1 MLAWQARLASAKPRV
16 LVTGGL
22 LAEAALSLTLSRYR
36 IAVCRGRDVL
46 LPCPENVMPR
56 RKSLLAQMYESRQKA
71 KLQQKKLEEQAARA
85 WAAEDRRIAAQAEK
99 EAAQLRREEERAA
112 QARLRDE
119 QQAER
124 ARQQAAAQAERL
136 AAQQAREQERQ
147 AATQAREQQR
157 REAAERRERQ
167 AREADRRRR
176 AVERRVAE
184 AEVRTEAV
192 QATVAAFEQLLTDR
206 SRHLAAHSRHAEAAF
221 NAHGPEAFVAAVQ
234 RALATSVYPE
244 GLDGSCAAQYIPESR
259 ELLVEYEL
267 PRQDVIPAVTGYRYA
282 KAKDIVQPEP
292 RKKPEINRLYERLIA
307 RVALRTLAEAF
318 DVVPAAL
325 VGGIVFNGYVSA
337 KDRATGKP
345 VRPLLLSV
353 HAPRD
358 AFAEIVL
365 DEPELDPKAC
375 LRGYLNALI
384 SEHPYDLEPV
394 EPVLKFD
401 LRKFKFVEEMNV
413 IAGLDSRPDLLAL
426 KPVEFEHLIR
436 ELFEAMGMKSWV
448 TQASRD
454 EGVDGVA
461 VNEDPIVGGLCIIQA
476 KRYSKIVG
484 LEAVHALAGVMDDKN
499 AAKGVLVTTSWVGKA
514 SRDFAAR
521 NGSRIEIIEGRHL
534 KSLLREHLGLDVLI
548 GLPKLPPGW
557 ERHEVS

>member
-1 MLAWQARLASAKPRV
+1 
-16 LVTGGL
+16 
-22 LAEAALSLTLSRYR
+22 
-36 IAVCRGRDVL
+36 
-46 LPCPENVMPR
+46 MPR
-56 RKSLLAQMYESRQKA
+56 RKSLLAQMYEARQKA
-71 KLQQKKLEEQAARA
+71 KLQRQKLEEQAARA
-85 WAAEDRRIAAQAEK
+85 WAAEERRVAAQAEK

-112 QARLRDE
+112 QARLREE

-124 ARQQAAAQAERL
+124 ARQQEAAKAERL
-136 AAQQAREQERQ
+136 AAQQAREQDRQ
-147 AATQAREQQR
+147 AVAQTREQQQ
-157 REAAERRERQ
+157 REAAERRDQQ

-184 AEVRTEAV
+184 AEVKTEAV
-192 QATVAAFEQLLTDR
+192 QATVAAFERLLAGR
-206 SRHLAAHSRHAEAAF
+206 SRHLATYSRHAEAAF
-221 NAHGPEAFVAAVQ
+221 NADGPDAFVAAIQ
-234 RALATSVYPE
+234 RALATSVYPD
-244 GLDGSCAAQYIPESR
+244 GLDGSCAARYIPESR
-259 ELLVEYEL
+259 ELWVEYEL
-267 PRQDVIPAVTGYRYA
+267 PRQDGIPAVTGYRYV
-282 KAKDIVQPEP
+282 KTRDVIQPEP
-292 RKKPEINRLYERLIA
+292 RKEP
-307 RVALRTLAEAF
+307 
-318 DVVPAAL
+318 
-325 VGGIVFNGYVSA
+325 
-337 KDRATGKP
+337 
-345 VRPLLLSV
+345 
-353 HAPRD
+353 
-358 AFAEIVL
+358 EIVL
-365 DEPELDPKAC
+365 DEPDLDPKAC

-384 SEHPYDLEPV
+384 SPHPYDLEAVPPV
-394 EPVLKFD
+394 VQFD

-484 LEAVHALAGVMDDKN
+484 LESVHALAGVMEDKN

-548 GLPKLPPGW
+548 GLPNLPPGW
-557 ERHEVS
+557 ERHEISRPGTVPRRAGPYHRGMRRSRRSPTPRAAQQQREHVTLLAGQRGRGIEQPGDVGVQIRVLPVCCSAVIALARVARERAGLGAGHGLLAHRRSPAHQDPVPR

>member
-1 MLAWQARLASAKPRV
+1 MCCARL
-16 LVTGGL
+16 
-22 LAEAALSLTLSRYR
+22 
-36 IAVCRGRDVL
+36 
-46 LPCPENVMPR
+46 ENVMPR
-56 RKSLLAQMYESRQKA
+56 RKSMLAQMYEARQKA

-85 WAAEDRRIAAQAEK
+85 WAAEDRRVAAQAEK
-99 EAAQLRREEERAA
+99 EAAQLRREEDRAA
-112 QARLRDE
+112 QAGLREE

-124 ARQQAAAQAERL
+124 ARQQAVVKAERL
-136 AAQQAREQERQ
+136 AAQQQREQERQ
-147 AATQAREQQR
+147 TAAQTREQQR
-157 REAAERRERQ
+157 QEAADRRERQ
-167 AREADRRRR
+167 AMEAERRRR
-176 AVERRVAE
+176 TVERRATE

-192 QATVAAFEQLLTDR
+192 QATVAAFERLLMDR
-206 SRHLAAHSRHAEAAF
+206 GRHLAAHSRHAEAAF
-221 NAHGPEAFVAAVQ
+221 NAHGAEAFVAAIQ
-234 RALATSVYPE
+234 RALATSMYPE

-267 PRQDVIPAVTGYRYA
+267 PRQGVIPAVTGYRYA
-282 KAKDIVQPEP
+282 KTKDIIQPEP
-292 RKKPEINRLYERLIA
+292 RKPAEVNKLYEKLIA

-318 DVVPAAL
+318 DVAAATL

-384 SEHPYDLEPV
+384 SDHPYDLEPV

-401 LRKFKFVEEMNV
+401 LRKFKFVKEMSV

-426 KPVEFEHLIR
+426 TPVEFEHLIR

-448 TQASRD
+448 TQASKD

-534 KSLLREHLGLDVLI
+534 KSLLRQHLGLDALI

>member
-1 MLAWQARLASAKPRV
+1 
-16 LVTGGL
+16 
-22 LAEAALSLTLSRYR
+22 
-36 IAVCRGRDVL
+36 
-46 LPCPENVMPR
+46 MPR
-56 RKSLLAQMYESRQKA
+56 RKSLLAQLYESRQKA

-85 WAAEDRRIAAQAEK
+85 WAAEERRIAAQAEK
-99 EAAQLRREEERAA
+99 EAAQLRREEERVA

-124 ARQQAAAQAERL
+124 ARQQAAAKAERL
-136 AAQQAREQERQ
+136 AAQEQREQERQ
-147 AATQAREQQR
+147 AAAQAREQQR
-157 REAAERRERQ
+157 REAAERREQQ
-167 AREADRRRR
+167 AWEADRRRR
-176 AVERRVAE
+176 TVERRTAE

-192 QATVAAFEQLLTDR
+192 QATVTAFERLLTDR
-206 SRHLAAHSRHAEAAF
+206 SRHLAAHSGHAETAF
-221 NAHGPEAFVAAVQ
+221 NTHGPEAFVAAVQ

-267 PRQDVIPAVTGYRYA
+267 PRHDVIPAVTGYRYA
-282 KAKDIVQPEP
+282 RTKDIIQPEP
-292 RKKPEINRLYERLIA
+292 RKKPEINRLYEKLIA

-384 SEHPYDLEPV
+384 SEHP
-394 EPVLKFD
+394 
-401 LRKFKFVEEMNV
+401 MTWSQS
-413 IAGLDSRPDLLAL
+413 SR
-426 KPVEFEHLIR
+426 
-436 ELFEAMGMKSWV
+436 S
-448 TQASRD
+448 
-454 EGVDGVA
+454 
-461 VNEDPIVGGLCIIQA
+461 
-476 KRYSKIVG
+476 
-484 LEAVHALAGVMDDKN
+484 
-499 AAKGVLVTTSWVGKA
+499 
-514 SRDFAAR
+514 
-521 NGSRIEIIEGRHL
+521 
-534 KSLLREHLGLDVLI
+534 
-548 GLPKLPPGW
+548 
-557 ERHEVS
+557 